1 MEADQD
7 MEEAEEGMEAVVQ
20 VTGIR
25 VAGSVEA
32 AMEAMEEMEVQ
43 TSSHT

>member
-1 MEADQD
+1 MEADQV
-7 MEEAEEGMEAVVQ
+7 MEEAEEVMEAVVRG
-20 VTGIR
+20 TGIR
-25 VAGSVEA
+25 VADSVEA

>member
-1 MEADQD
+1 MEADQV
-7 MEEAEEGMEAVVQ
+7 MEEAEGGMEVV
-20 VTGIR
+20 VRGTGVR
-25 VAGSVEA
+25 VADSAEA